1 MTEPRTRRAID
12 LDLALYRAASA
23 LMVIATAGACAEAS
37 VAWADAG
44 QMPLPW
50 SVLAAAAVAALVGIV
65 ESFRGTRKRRGVRL
79 YCAVAVVALGVSV
92 LLPEVRLAADYRPLW
107 SVVVIGWCLTSVA
120 IAPIAVAWVSPV
132 VTVEAVLERIPVVG
146 AWQAAYEA
154 LLCAL
159 TALLCA
165 AGVQALHRA
174 AAWVR
179 TSSESSWTAHED
191 LVRDSA
197 RAQAKRR
204 WDGLVH
210 DKVLGALRLA
220 GRQDGRVDEAA
231 RALAGQAAQALR
243 TLDPLAARPLTVALR
258 EHARGLAVDLD
269 LSVTGECADEVVA
282 AALLG
287 AAAEALTNIH
297 RHAPGRGA
305 RIHGHL
311 GAAECRITISEVHA
325 DRPVGA
331 PGPSPVAAAPSLRGP
346 APAGVGLQVSVVERM
361 ADVGGTAVVHR
372 DGQGAPVVELTWRPT
387 EAVDEAPLTWWRER
401 DFHIILWLGLGCLSM
416 HVLIGLTF
424 LDVVRSREWQIAG
437 VLLFALLVLLD
448 VRAEVDGWP
457 WRLGAVGLALLP
469 AAFLLNLD
477 EPPTG
482 DWRYWFVGAMD
493 LPMAVMSFRA
503 RPWVGVVAAFGQL
516 GALLAASAARGNF
529 NTSALTAGWG
539 VVLSSAVLGMMMR
552 VAMDRTTASVNSTAA
567 ETGAARLEAVRAQE
581 REAESRRRLGR
592 LEDSVLPMLD
602 HIASGAPLTDE
613 DRAECRLLE
622 AEARDQLVAAPLLA
636 PPLVTAIAQARARGA
651 TVVLAAQGETPPE
664 LVAPFREVCRAVLS
678 AAQADS
684 RLVALWRPNDRGR
697 LGSVSL
703 VGTSHEVSA
712 ASSDSAAMSESQ
724 APGLSLVERIRR
736 AAAAPGVRVVVTSD
750 VDTALVEIDRT
761 GPTTPADRP
770 ARPTGRGP
778 RDRAHTS
785 ARQRACEMNSR

>member
-1 MTEPRTRRAID
+1 MTEPRTPQGLD
-12 LDLALYRAASA
+12 LDLALYRAASF
-23 LMVIATAGACAEAS
+23 LMVIAVAEGCGRTAVVSAAIGS
-37 VAWADAG
+37 L
-44 QMPLPW
+44 PLSW
-50 SVLAAAAVAALVGIV
+50 IVLAVAGVGAIVGVV
-65 ESFRGTRKRRGVRL
+65 ESILGSPGRLGVRL
-79 YCAVAVVALGVSV
+79 YCAASLAALGLSIV
-92 LLPEVRLAADYRPLW
+92 LPDERYDVEYRPLW
-107 SVVVIGWCLTSVA
+107 SLVMTAWCLTSVA
-120 IAPIAVAWVSPV
+120 VSPRAVAWVSPV
-132 VTVEAVLERIPVVG
+132 VVVEVVIERTPAVG
-146 AWQAAYEA
+146 GWQAAYEA
-154 LLCAL
+154 SLFVL

-165 AGVQALHRA
+165 AGVRALHRA
-174 AAWVR
+174 ATWVR
-179 TSSESSWTAHED
+179 TASESSWSAHEG

-220 GRQDGRVDEAA
+220 GRPDGRVDEAA
-231 RALAGQAAQALR
+231 RTLAGQAAQALR
-243 TLDPLAARPLTVALR
+243 TLDPLAARPFRTSLH
-258 EHARGLAVDLD
+258 EHARGLGLDLD
-269 LSVTGECADEVVA
+269 LDVTGECLDESVGA
-282 AALLG
+282 AFLG
-287 AAAEALTNIH
+287 ATAEALTNIH

-311 GAAECRITISEVHA
+311 GAAECRITICEVESGRTA
-325 DRPVGA
+325 KTLTPTSLALPPPPIG
-331 PGPSPVAAAPSLRGP
+331 AAAT
-346 APAGVGLQVSVVERM
+346 GVGLQVSVVERM
-361 ADVGGTAVVHR
+361 ADVGGSAVVHPDER
-372 DGQGAPVVELTWRPT
+372 GALVVELQWCPADPA
-387 EAVDEAPLTWWRER
+387 EDAPVTWWRER
-401 DFHIILWLGLGCLSM
+401 DFHIILWLGLGCLIT

-424 LDVVRSREWQIAG
+424 LDVVRSREWQLAG
-437 VLLFALLVLLD
+437 ILVFGLLVAVD
-448 VRAEVDGWP
+448 VRAATDGWT
-457 WRLGAVGLALLP
+457 WRAAVIGLVLLP

-477 EPPTG
+477 DAPVS
-482 DWRYWFVGAMD
+482 DWRYWFVGVMD
-493 LPMAVMSFRA
+493 LPFAVMSFRS
-503 RPWVGVVAAFGQL
+503 RPWAGVAAAVGQL
-516 GALLAASAARGNF
+516 AAMLAASAARGNPRLWAV
-529 NTSALTAGWG
+529 TGGWG
-539 VVLSSAVLGMMMR
+539 VVVASALLGMMMR
-552 VAMDRTTASVNSTAA
+552 LAMDRTTASVNSTAA
-567 ETGAARLEAVRAQE
+567 ETGATRLEAVRAQE

-684 RLVALWRPNDRGR
+684 RLVALWRPNNRGR

-736 AAAAPGVRVVVTSD
+736 AAATPGVRVVVTSD

-770 ARPTGRGP
+770 APPTGRG
-778 RDRAHTS
+778 RVTGLTRVLDSVRV
-785 ARQRACEMNSR
+785 R